1 MDETKMKVFRIT
13 FGSVLIV
20 ALFSMT
26 MLQFMKYLDEDT
38 NLSIKYEN
46 TYWIELPSITI
57 CILYDR
63 GNYDQTNMTFKE
75 YMTKINEP
83 QFNIISNANLS
94 YTNPT
99 FEKYVLLTSLI
110 VRYIIV

>member
-1 MDETKMKVFRIT
+1 MDETKMKIFRIT

-26 MLQFMKYLDEDT
+26 LLQFMKYLDEDT

-57 CILYDR
+57 CILYDS
-63 GNYDQTNMTFKE
+63 GNYDQTNMTFEEFVK
-75 YMTKINEP
+75 KINES
-83 QFNIISNANLS
+83 QFNIILNANLS
-94 YTNPT
+94 YTKPT
-99 FEKYVLLTSLI
+99 FETYVCSQLPNTGCPI
-110 VRYIIV
+110 